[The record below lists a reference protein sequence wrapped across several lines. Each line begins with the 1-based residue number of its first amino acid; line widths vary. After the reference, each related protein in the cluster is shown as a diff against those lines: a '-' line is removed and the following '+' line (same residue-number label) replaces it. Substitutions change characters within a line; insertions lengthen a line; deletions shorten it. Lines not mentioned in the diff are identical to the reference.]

1 MCRCTEKCAAVR
13 KQTHA
18 AAFKVYWEWHA
29 FPCGTNFHFLVLI
42 TLFRQLEQEQS
53 KNRSQVDE
61 AQVLRHQNQ
70 SLRADNAKLMVAVER
85 AQEELENSRQAN
97 R

>member
-1 MCRCTEKCAAVR
+1 MS
-13 KQTHA
+13 
-18 AAFKVYWEWHA
+18 
-29 FPCGTNFHFLVLI
+29 FPLYGDPLINQHIYDEIMQRYLI